1 MIIIADACES
11 DYDLLWC
18 MFWCLWFGGFLK
30 MAISQIIQVMDEHCS
45 IDTHGFYDVI
55 WLLLIYIYIYISMI
69 IMIKLCILLSWLLL
83 QYYVYNHYIFTVIY
97 NDVVIGAMCDD
108 QQLEYFEWPIT
119 WGMVTIGIDT
129 PIMFGVLGI
138 CHCLEC
144 H

>member
-55 WLLLIYIYIYISMI
+55 WLLLIYIYI
-69 IMIKLCILLSWLLL
+69 
-83 QYYVYNHYIFTVIY
+83 
-97 NDVVIGAMCDD
+97 
-108 QQLEYFEWPIT
+108 
-119 WGMVTIGIDT
+119 
-129 PIMFGVLGI
+129 
-138 CHCLEC
+138 
-144 H
+144 